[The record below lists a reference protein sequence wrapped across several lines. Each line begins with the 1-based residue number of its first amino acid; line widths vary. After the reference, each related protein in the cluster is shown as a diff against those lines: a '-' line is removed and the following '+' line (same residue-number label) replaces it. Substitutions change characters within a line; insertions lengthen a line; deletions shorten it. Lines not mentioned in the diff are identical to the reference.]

1 MFKRKL
7 LALDYPTPDKF
18 NINDENEFR
27 SVVLWLEDQK
37 IRHYKVQDR
46 SRLRDIRSPNWPDAY
61 RTYLNDVACLVK
73 SQKKEEELEWL
84 LAFAVRLE
92 YGDNADKYKNQNIT
106 PNNLNA
112 PKVVSTN
119 PLDNLD
125 FQSADFIK
133 GVNLLADM
141 LKITQHPDH
150 LVTLKAISKL
160 VKARLSQEVL
170 ANPNSVIIKGT
181 PFPFQ
186 DADSGFD
193 MDDYVLNN
201 AAKIMRLLYIHNLR
215 DLQTQINECIVAVQS
230 LTANPKTDTKL
241 GQVGR

>member
-1 MFKRKL
+1 M
-7 LALDYPTPDKF
+7 
-18 NINDENEFR
+18 
-27 SVVLWLEDQK
+27 EDQK

-46 SRLRDIRSPNWPDAY
+46 SRLRDIKSSNWPDAY
-61 RTYLNDVACLVK
+61 RSYLEDVACLVK
-73 SQKKEEELEWL
+73 SKRKEEELEWL

-92 YGDNADKYKNQNIT
+92 YGDNADKYKKQNIT
-106 PNNLNA
+106 SNNMNV

-125 FQSADFIK
+125 FQSGDFIK

-150 LVTLKAISKL
+150 LITLKAVSTLIKS
-160 VKARLSQEVL
+160 RLSEDAL
-170 ANPNSVIIKGT
+170 ANPNSVIIKVSIFNAFGIKIFLFYSDISQTSLQGT

-193 MDDYVLNN
+193 MDDYVLNK

-215 DLQTQINECIVAVQS
+215 ALQTQINECIVAVQS